1 MEFTIQ
7 WFWSRSGGVDR
18 AYKEQSMS
26 YRGGHRRLINTS
38 KTEYAKREEK
48 YDNDRV
54 LNSKR
59 EEEFDTWNDVEVANG
74 QQAPTSSDSIE
85 ESWGREW
92 DLPHDLL
99 LPAHTAWRRKVK
111 GG

>member
-1 MEFTIQ
+1 VEFTIQ

-74 QQAPTSSDSIE
+74 QQPPTSSDSIE